1 MTLLDEKREQ
11 RAAGKAARGALSGE
25 PAVRPGSD
33 PRAGMH
39 LAYQP
44 SLDLLRGIFVITVLL
59 GHGAVAWSQGGFI
72 AIELFFVLS
81 GYLITTLL
89 LLEHG
94 RNDGIGLKSFWGRR
108 ARRLMPALLVTVGMV
123 GVYVAA
129 FAPYGQASR
138 IRGDGLATL
147 FEVMNWRLLITGQ
160 SYFGD
165 LAPSPLRHAWSLSI
179 EEQFYLL
186 WPLLVL
192 GLLAL
197 TRNRRRHA
205 AAIILG
211 GALASAAWMWIV
223 YDPSVDPS
231 RPYYGSD
238 TRAQGLLIGAALAF
252 LLSRVDFSSRA
263 LDRLRWVGLVA
274 ATGLALEFAFMRDQ
288 SWFTYKGGFLLI
300 GLTTAA
306 FIASSVNVP
315 DGHLERI
322 LRRMEQRPSLTWVV
336 SPLRGLGSLLRYLG
350 RISYGLYLYHWPVY
364 VALTPDRTGL
374 DGWRLLAVRIAV
386 SVVLAVLSYHL
397 LELPVRNAATLR
409 GRTGAMVALGAVALV
424 GAFFVVATGLV
435 SDQSPSV
442 LALDQQ
448 EIDEVEGALQSDGG
462 GEPGDLRF
470 LLVGD
475 SVGTSLSW
483 AYEYSNETTGVGE
496 GIDYAS
502 ATIIGCGLP
511 IGMPQSAGRDFENTG
526 DCETWPAK
534 WSEAVESH
542 RPDVSVLMVGGW
554 EVFDHVIDG
563 EYLALGTPEYRT
575 YLEGQLDRGLDI
587 LTRYGGDVVIVTVPC
602 MGFMPSPPWPGA
614 GDERADPERTQW
626 VNDIFVDTAA
636 ERDDVHVIDLASWL
650 CPDGEYVN
658 EVDGVE
664 IRYDGL
670 HFTGEGA
677 SVVWNWLMP
686 RVKAIELD

>member
-1 MTLLDEKREQ
+1 MTLLDERRQ
-11 RAAGKAARGALSGE
+11 QRGAGTAASPPVSEETVL
-25 PAVRPGSD
+25 RPGSD

-59 GHGAVAWSQGGFI
+59 GHGAVAWAQGAFI

-89 LLEHG
+89 LLEFN
-94 RNDGIGLKSFWGRR
+94 RNDGIGLKRFWGRR
-108 ARRLMPALLVTVGMV
+108 ARRLAPALLVTVSMV

-147 FEVMNWRLLITGQ
+147 FEVMNWRLLLSGQ

-197 TRNRRRHA
+197 TRNRRRGA
-205 AAIILG
+205 SAIILG
-211 GALASAAWMWIV
+211 GALVSAVWMWIV
-223 YDPSVDPS
+223 YDPSGDPS

-252 LLSRVDFSSRA
+252 LLSRVEFSSRA
-263 LDRLRWVGLVA
+263 LNRLRWVGLVA

-288 SWFTYKGGFLLI
+288 SSFTYTGGFLLI
-300 GLTTAA
+300 GFTTAA

-322 LRRMEQRPSLTWVV
+322 LRRMEQSSSLAWLV
-336 SPLRGLGSLLRYLG
+336 PPARGLGSLLRYLG

-374 DGWRLLAVRIAV
+374 DGWQLLGVRIAI
-386 SVVLAVLSYHL
+386 SLALAVASYHL
-397 LELPVRNAATLR
+397 LELPVRNTVTLR
-409 GRTGAMVALGAVALV
+409 GRTGALAGISSFALV
-424 GAFFVVATGLV
+424 AAFFVVSTGLT
-435 SDQSPSV
+435 SDESTSV

-448 EIDEVEGALQSDGG
+448 EIDEVEAALQSDGG
-462 GEPGDLRF
+462 GEAGDLGF

-483 AYEYSNETTGVGE
+483 AYEYSDVTTGVGE

-511 IGMPQSAGRDFENTG
+511 IGMPQSAGRDYENTG

-542 RPDVSVLMVGGW
+542 RPDVSLLMVGGW
-554 EVFDHVIDG
+554 EVFDHIIDG
-563 EYLALGTPEYRT
+563 EYLALGTPEYRA
-575 YLEGQLDRGLDI
+575 YLEGQLDAGLDI
-587 LTRYGGDVVIVTVPC
+587 LTRYGGDVVIATVPC
-602 MGFMPSPPWPGA
+602 MGYTPAPPWPGA
-614 GDERADPERTQW
+614 GDERADPERTGW
-626 VNDIFVDTAA
+626 VNDVFVDAAA
-636 ERDDVHVIDLASWL
+636 ERADVHVIDLASWL

-658 EVDGVE
+658 EIDGVE
-664 IRYDGL
+664 LRYDGL

-677 SVVWNWLMP
+677 SVVWNWLLP
-686 RVKAIELD
+686 RVKAVELD